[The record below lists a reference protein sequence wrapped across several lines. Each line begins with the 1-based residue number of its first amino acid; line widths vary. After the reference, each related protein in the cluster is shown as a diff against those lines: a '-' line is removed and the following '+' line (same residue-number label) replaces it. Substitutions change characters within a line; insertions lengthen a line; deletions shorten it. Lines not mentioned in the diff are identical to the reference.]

1 MDLKDYMLNAGKVP
15 QNRLKYYL
23 VWISKYNGYNK
34 RYSQNNLPDYLDS
47 LSENMK
53 TGR

>member
-34 RYSQNNLPDYLDS
+34 RYPQNNLPDYLDS